1 MHLNDYILSFDID
14 DFDLYLVENN
24 PILSYET
31 LTFSLAS
38 QHSRWIE
45 VMNDEMASIYKNQT
59 WSLVPLPSNKKPI
72 SAKWIYCTKPG
83 LHDGPP
89 RLKARLSSSP
99 EGTSCRLGFRTEIW
113 NRLRRNFC
121 SCCEVEYDQNSCS
134 SHCPIP
140 PQHPSP

>member
-59 WSLVPLPSNKKPI
+59 WSLVLLPPNKKPI
-72 SAKWIYCTKPG
+72 SAKWVYRTKLG
-83 LHDGPP
+83 LHGSPP
-89 RLKARLSSSP
+89 RLKARLVA
-99 EGTSCRLGFRTEIW
+99 RGFE
-113 NRLRRNFC
+113 
-121 SCCEVEYDQNSCS
+121 
-134 SHCPIP
+134 
-140 PQHPSP
+140 